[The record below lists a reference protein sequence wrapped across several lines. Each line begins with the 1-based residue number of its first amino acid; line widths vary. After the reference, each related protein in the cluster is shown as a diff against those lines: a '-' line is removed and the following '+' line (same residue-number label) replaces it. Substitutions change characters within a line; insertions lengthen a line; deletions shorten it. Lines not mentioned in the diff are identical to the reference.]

1 VDKNRDLSITSQ
13 DLAEIFGIGEPAT
26 GNRESTDKAKQAGA
40 GVPAQKAVETIP
52 VETKTLE
59 TKPEKKSIIVTSKL
73 VEMGAGTGEKVQ
85 VKKESIEDD
94 YEVDDLI
101 KRAEKI
107 KQELE
112 REAIP
117 QATTPAPAQEPFS
130 AEIDYKDEK
139 NIGELAGAFD
149 ELRKIIQE
157 ELTVSCGERAA
168 KAMLLKTLEKTAFG
182 NFVFKNTNWDSDGK
196 LREDG
201 MIDMERLVRNI
212 KILGPTVRLKT
223 EIEEGMIGL
232 LYMRLKAVKLGL
244 GQEKYEAVKAR
255 IINRI
260 HVIEAG
266 YSRDIMGIIKNNI
279 IAPSLKKGDEEI

>member
-1 VDKNRDLSITSQ
+1 MFRKRPSLMGKLVLLTGASG
-13 DLAEIFGIGEPAT
+13 GIGSLVARRLYLKE
-26 GNRESTDKAKQAGA
+26 GA
-40 GVPAQKAVETIP
+40 SLILLDIGLP
-52 VETKTLE
+52 
-59 TKPEKKSIIVTSKL
+59 KL
-73 VEMGAGTGEKVQ
+73 
-85 VKKESIEDD
+85 S
-94 YEVDDLI
+94 LL
-101 KRAEKI
+101 